1 MIPYFE
7 EPALS
12 IGPLTVSLFS
22 ILVVLA
28 VIVGIAV
35 LRRRAGHEG
44 IAPAIAERL
53 VWWALAGG
61 FLGAHLVDRL
71 AYFPGDTLRDP
82 LSLLRV
88 WAGMSAFGGF
98 LGGIA
103 GIVLFKRRVD
113 LRPYTWRYVDSI
125 AYAFPFG
132 WIFGRLGCFVAFDH
146 PGKPT
151 DFFLGQA
158 YQDLVVRHNLGLE
171 EAVYTVFVA
180 ALFVVLGRRRR
191 RPGVFTG
198 LLAVAYAPMRFLLD
212 YLRIGDARYLGLT
225 PGQWGSIPLLLAGVA
240 ILVRGRGAAA
250 AAASAVPEAMRKR
263 R

>member
-7 EPALS
+7 EPAFP
-12 IGPLTVSLFS
+12 IGPFTVSLFS
-22 ILVVLA
+22 VFVALA
-28 VIVGIAV
+28 VIVGIVV
-35 LRRRAGHEG
+35 LRRRAGSEG
-44 IAPAIAERL
+44 LDPAIAERL
-53 VWWALAGG
+53 VWWTLAGG
-61 FLGAHLVDRL
+61 FVGAHLVDRL

-103 GIVLFKRRVD
+103 GIVLFRLRVD
-113 LRPYTWRYVDSI
+113 LRPHTWRYVDSI

-132 WIFGRLGCFVAFDH
+132 WILGRLGCFVAFDH

-151 DFFLGQA
+151 DFFLGQT

-171 EAVYTVFVA
+171 EAIYTVFVA
-180 ALFVVLGRRRR
+180 ALFFVLGRRRR
-191 RPGVFTG
+191 RPGFFTG

-212 YLRIGDARYLGLT
+212 YLRIGDARYLGFT

-240 ILVRGRGAAA
+240 ILVCSRRAAV
-250 AAASAVPEAMRKR
+250 AASTVPEAMRKCR
-263 R
+263 